1 MSSDLSLTGLP
12 VFAGWELLTAA
23 EDDSKMFLK
32 F

>member
-12 VFAGWELLTAA
+12 VFAVCELVTGA
-23 EDDSKMFLK
+23 EDDSVFLE